1 MYVPAWKSSK
11 KNEHLG
17 GGGQGREQEG
27 GIEWWKQASNSQHG
41 NAAP

>member
-1 MYVPAWKSSK
+1 MSQLGNPLRKMNIW
-11 KNEHLG
+11 G